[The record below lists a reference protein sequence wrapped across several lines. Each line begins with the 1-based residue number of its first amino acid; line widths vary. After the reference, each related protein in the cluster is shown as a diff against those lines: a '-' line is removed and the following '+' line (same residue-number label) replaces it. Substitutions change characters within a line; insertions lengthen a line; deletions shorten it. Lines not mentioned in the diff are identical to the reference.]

1 MNNQVKVG
9 LSALI
14 VRDGKV
20 LMGKRKGSHG
30 QGQWAFPGGHLEY
43 SEDFKSCLT
52 REVKEET
59 GLFNLDKN

>member
-30 QGQWAFPGGHLEY
+30 QGQWAFPGGHMEY
-43 SEDFKSCLT
+43 SED
-52 REVKEET
+52 
-59 GLFNLDKN
+59 LDSYLEGSLKNSYEG